1 MKVADWHKVL
11 RTDLSSGFYFCH
23 AVLPYMIKRQ
33 CGRIVNIGPVIVLSG
48 IFGQANYAAAEADLF
63 GFTKTLA

>member
-33 CGRIVNIGPVIVLSG
+33 CGRIVNISPVIVLSG
-48 IFGQANYAAAEADLF
+48 IFGQAKYAAAEADLF